1 MKFSELNVVHVLL
14 VEFRESIRQSIPQI
28 IALLSDW
35 GGGAGADA
43 LSKLSE
49 QGDISSFL
57 T

>member
-1 MKFSELNVVHVLL
+1 ML
-14 VEFRESIRQSIPQI
+14 VAEFRESIRHATPPI
-28 IALLSDW
+28 IGLLSHSELNVRK
-35 GGGAGADA
+35 AGADA